1 MPQKKFSKK
10 ELQDSDLMRSYAKS
24 KNERT
29 IAGVKVKNTTSTD
42 AKMLI
47 TVEMLQK
54 NGYLADNNSAM
65 SLDEMADSALGSIG
79 CSLLTGDDNR
89 TKGHSLLNSMKK
101 QIPSN
106 PNIID
111 PLRVASLENEKTSGH
126 DKFNSPDDP
135 FYILDEKKSTAQQA
149 ERALVDG
156 SNSSMLSGKGPDLIS
171 KFYDL
176 NILNKR
182 TYTLKQFT
190 S

>member
-1 MPQKKFSKK
+1 MPQKKFSK
-10 ELQDSDLMRSYAKS
+10 EQLQDPDLVRSYAKS

-29 IAGVKVKNTTSTD
+29 IAGVKVKNTTSSD
-42 AKMLI
+42 AKMLT

-65 SLDEMADSALGSIG
+65 SMDDMADSVLGTLG
-79 CSLLTGDDNR
+79 CSLMTGDDNR
-89 TKGHSLLNSMKK
+89 TKARSLLNNMKK
-101 QIPSN
+101 QTPSN

-111 PLRVASLENEKTSGH
+111 SLRAATMENEKTSGH

-135 FYILDEKKSTAQQA
+135 FYTLDEKKSEAQKA

-156 SNSSMLSGKGPDLIS
+156 SNGNMLSGKGADLIS

-182 TYTLKQFT
+182 THTLKQFT